1 MSSMW
6 RLRIWQHPTIG
17 RVLARATRWA
27 LTSETGAN
35 FGPTVGLDEPFNAVS
50 AREPGLWHTIPADN
64 SERDGSFWRKLEEQA
79 RAIAGGMTDPQP
91 RRRMLLI
98 AECYKF
104 LADRAEIRK
113 SHKDVIRGSRQ
124 HIVGR
129 HGDADVAFV
138 RAEAQEDPPRVTTA

>member
-1 MSSMW
+1 
-6 RLRIWQHPTIG
+6 
-17 RVLARATRWA
+17 
-27 LTSETGAN
+27 
-35 FGPTVGLDEPFNAVS
+35 
-50 AREPGLWHTIPADN
+50 
-64 SERDGSFWRKLEEQA
+64 
-79 RAIAGGMTDPQP
+79 
-91 RRRMLLI
+91 MLLI
-98 AECYKF
+98 AECYRF

>member
-17 RVLARATRWA
+17 RVLARVTRRA
-27 LTSETGAN
+27 LTSEAGAN
-35 FGPTVGLDEPFNAVS
+35 SGPTAGGLDERSNAVS
-50 AREPGLWHTIPADN
+50 ARTGVWPTIPADN
-64 SERDGSFWRKLEEQA
+64 SERDGPFWRKLEEEA
-79 RAIAGGMTDPQP
+79 RAIAAGMTDPQP
-91 RRRMLLI
+91 RRWMLLI
-98 AECYKF
+98 AECYRF

-113 SHKDVIRGSRQ
+113 SHKEIRGSRQ